1 MRDPLED
8 PVQELPGKL
17 AWDVMSL
24 HDQRP
29 DPDALLARV
38 KEEETRQTRGKLKV
52 FLGAAAGVGKTYAML
67 EAAHA
72 RRTENM
78 DVVVGW
84 VDTHGRAE
92 TEALLKGLELLARR
106 PIEYRGTIL
115 TEFDLD
121 GALARHPTLIL
132 VDELAHTNAPGS
144 RHTKRWQDV
153 HELLDAG
160 INVYTTLNVQ
170 HLESLNDVVAQIT
183 GVRVHETIPDSV
195 LEQADEVELVDLP
208 PDELLQRLKE
218 GKVYIPEQAQQ
229 AIRNFFRKGNL
240 TALRELA
247 LRRTAERVDAQMR
260 VYMRDHAIPKTWPVA
275 ERLMVTIGASPSSGR
290 LVRAAK
296 RMADSLRAEWIVA
309 YVETAAH
316 TRLSEEDRAQV
327 AATLR
332 LAEQLGAE
340 TVTLTGQRISEEILA
355 HARARNVS
363 KIIVGKP
370 ASSLWK
376 RIFVGSI
383 VDNLV
388 RGSGDIDVYVISG
401 EKAAPV
407 DLAAAVRP
415 RRTDWPAYGR
425 AATVVAFCTAV
436 AWVMFPHF
444 ELANIIMVYLLGVVG
459 VAARSGRGPSIAASI
474 LSVAAFDFFFVR
486 PYFSFAVSDTQY
498 LVTFGVMLVVAVVIS
513 GLTIRIRAQA
523 EAARHRERR
532 TAALY
537 AMSREL
543 ASVRGGENILSAAT
557 RHIAEVFRC
566 QVVVL
571 IPDDSGRPTIQA
583 GLPAQFAMDTTELGV
598 SQWVYEHRQMAGL
611 GTSTLPGAK
620 ALYLPLVAPR
630 GTLGVLGVRPAEAR
644 ALEGPEQ
651 LHQLETFANQTAL
664 ALERAQLA
672 EEAQQAQV
680 RAEAERLRNALLSSV
695 SHDLRTPLAT
705 IMGAASSLLEDGTH
719 FHRGTWQDLL
729 QSIVDEAER
738 LNRLVSNL
746 LDMTR
751 LEAGTHAVKKEWHS
765 LEEVVGTALA
775 RMGKRLGNHPVA
787 IHVPADLPLVQMD
800 GVLIEQV
807 LINLLDNGVKYTP
820 RGSGIDISAS
830 SSDDAVLIQVA
841 DRGPGFGPGEEERV
855 FDKFYR
861 GQTAD
866 SRGVGLG
873 LAICRA
879 IVEAHGGKIWA
890 ENRPGGGAVF
900 RFTLPAKEVP
910 PEMPEVA

>member
-1 MRDPLED
+1 
-8 PVQELPGKL
+8 
-17 AWDVMSL
+17 MSVL
-24 HDQRP
+24 DEHRP

-38 KEEETRQTRGKLKV
+38 KEEEARQTRGKLKV
-52 FLGAAAGVGKTYAML
+52 FLGAAAGVGKTYTML
-67 EAAHA
+67 EAAHV
-72 RRTENM
+72 RRAEGM

-92 TEALLKGLELLARR
+92 TDALLKGLDILPRR

-121 GALARHPTLIL
+121 TALARHPTLIL
-132 VDELAHTNAPGS
+132 VDELAHTNVSGA

-153 HELLDAG
+153 QELLDAG

-208 PDELLQRLKE
+208 PEELLQRLKE
-218 GKVYIPEQAQQ
+218 GKVYVPEQARE

-247 LRRTAERVDAQMR
+247 LRRTADRVDEQMR
-260 VYMRDHAIPKTWPVA
+260 VYMRDHAIPKTWPVT
-275 ERLMVTIGASPSSGR
+275 ERLMVSVGAGPSSIR

-309 YVETAAH
+309 YVETPAH
-316 TRLSEEDRAQV
+316 ARLSEADRAQV
-327 AATLR
+327 AETLR
-332 LAEQLGAE
+332 LAERLGAE
-340 TVTLTGQRISEEILA
+340 TVTLSGQRISEEILA

-370 ASSLWK
+370 AGPLWK
-376 RIFVGSI
+376 RILVGSI

-388 RGSGDIDVYVISG
+388 RGSGEIDVYVISG
-401 EKAAPV
+401 EEAP
-407 DLAAAVRP
+407 DLPFATPARP
-415 RRTDWPAYGR
+415 RRRTWSAYGQ
-425 AATVVAFCTAV
+425 ATAVVALCTAI
-436 AWVMFPHF
+436 AWAMFPYF
-444 ELANIIMVYLLGVVG
+444 ESANIIMVYLLGVVG
-459 VAARSGRGPSIAASI
+459 VAARSTRGPSVLASI

-486 PYFSFAVSDTQY
+486 PYYSFAVSDTQY
-498 LVTFGVMLVVAVVIS
+498 FVTFAVMLVVALVIS

-523 EAARHRERR
+523 DSARQRERR

-543 ASVRGGENILSAAT
+543 ASVRGTHNILTAAV
-557 RHIAEVFRC
+557 RHIAEVFRS
-566 QVVVL
+566 QVAIL
-571 IPDDSGRPTIQA
+571 LPDSSGRPTIQP
-583 GLPAQFAMDTTELGV
+583 GLPAQFEMDTTELGV
-598 SQWVYEHRQMAGL
+598 GQWVYEHRQMAGL

-620 ALYLPLVAPR
+620 ALYLPLVASR
-630 GTLGVLGVRPAEAR
+630 GTLGVLGVCPTEPRSLEA
-644 ALEGPEQ
+644 PEQ
-651 LHQLETFANQTAL
+651 IHQLETFANQTAL
-664 ALERAQLA
+664 AVERTQLA

-705 IMGAASSLLEDGTH
+705 IMGSASSLLEDGTH
-719 FHRGTWQDLL
+719 FQRGTWQDLL

-751 LEAGTHAVKKEWHS
+751 LEAGTLAVKKDWLP

-775 RMGKRLGNHPVA
+775 RMEKRLGDRPVA
-787 IHVPADLPLVQMD
+787 IRIPADLPLVQID

-807 LINLLDNGVKYTP
+807 LINLLENGVKYTP
-820 RGSGIDISAS
+820 VRSGIDISAS
-830 SSDDAVLIQVA
+830 VSDGAVLVEVA
-841 DRGPGFGPGEEERV
+841 DRGPGFAPGEEERI

-861 GQTAD
+861 GQIGD
-866 SRGVGLG
+866 GRGVGLG

-890 ENRPGGGAVF
+890 ENRPEGGAVF
-900 RFTLPAKEVP
+900 RFTLPAKDVP
-910 PEMPEVA
+910 PEMPEIA

>member
-1 MRDPLED
+1 
-8 PVQELPGKL
+8 
-17 AWDVMSL
+17 MSTL
-24 HDQRP
+24 DEHRP

-38 KEEETRQTRGKLKV
+38 KEEEARQTRGKLKV

-72 RRTENM
+72 RRAEGM

-92 TEALLKGLELLARR
+92 TEALLKGLEIVARR

-121 GALARHPTLIL
+121 AALARRPTLIL
-132 VDELAHTNAPGS
+132 VDELAHTNAPGV

-153 HELLDAG
+153 LELLDAG

-170 HLESLNDVVAQIT
+170 HLESLNDVVAKIT

-208 PDELLQRLKE
+208 PEELLQRLKE
-218 GKVYIPEQAQQ
+218 GKVYIPEQAQE

-240 TALRELA
+240 IALRELA
-247 LRRTAERVDAQMR
+247 LRRTADRVDVQMR
-260 VYMRDHAIPKTWPVA
+260 VYMRDHAIPKTWPVT
-275 ERLMVTIGASPSSGR
+275 ERLMVTIGASPFSVR
-290 LVRAAK
+290 LVRSAK

-309 YVETAAH
+309 YVETPARA
-316 TRLSEEDRAQV
+316 RLSEEDRAQV
-327 AATLR
+327 AETLR

-340 TVTLTGQRISEEILA
+340 TLTLSGQRISEEILT

-370 ASSLWK
+370 AGPLWK
-376 RIFVGSI
+376 RILFGSI

-388 RGSGDIDVYVISG
+388 RGSGDIDIYVISG
-401 EKAAPV
+401 EKAAP
-407 DLAAAVRP
+407 LHPATPVRP
-415 RRTDWPAYGR
+415 PRTDWPAYGR
-425 AATVVAFCTAV
+425 ASAVVAFCTAA

-444 ELANIIMVYLLGVVG
+444 ELSNIIMVYLLGVVG
-459 VAARSGRGPSIAASI
+459 VAAHSGRGPSVLASV
-474 LSVAAFDFFFVR
+474 LSVAAFDFFFVP
-486 PYFSFAVSDTQY
+486 PYFTFAVSDAQY
-498 LVTFGVMLVVAVVIS
+498 LVTFAVMFVVALITS
-513 GLTIRIRAQA
+513 SLTVRIRQQA
-523 EAARHRERR
+523 ESARQRERR

-537 AMSREL
+537 ALSREL
-543 ASVRGGENILSAAT
+543 ASVRGTQNILSAAV
-557 RHIAEVFRC
+557 RHIAEVFRS
-566 QVVVL
+566 QVVIL
-571 IPDDSGRPTIQA
+571 LPDPSGRPTIRA
-583 GLPAQFAMDTTELGV
+583 GLPAQFEMDTTELGV

-630 GTLGVLGVRPAEAR
+630 RTLGVLGVCPTEPH
-644 ALEGPEQ
+644 ALDAPEQ
-651 LHQLETFANQTAL
+651 IHLLETFANQTAL
-664 ALERAQLA
+664 ALERVVLA
-672 EEAQQAQV
+672 EEAQRAQV
-680 RAEAERLRNALLSSV
+680 EIEAERLRSALLISV

-719 FHRGTWQDLL
+719 FQRGTWQDLL
-729 QSIVDEAER
+729 QSILDEAER

-746 LDMTR
+746 LNMTR
-751 LEAGTHAVKKEWHS
+751 LEAGTLAVKKDWLP

-775 RMGKRLGNHPVA
+775 RMEKRLGDRPVA
-787 IHVPADLPLVQMD
+787 IHVPADLPLVQID

-820 RGSGIDISAS
+820 VRSGIDISAS
-830 SSDDAVLIQVA
+830 VSDAAVLVEVA
-841 DRGPGFGPGEEERV
+841 DRGPGFAPGEEKRV

-890 ENRPGGGAVF
+890 ENRPGGGALF
-900 RFTLPAKEVP
+900 RFTLPAKDVP
-910 PEMPEVA
+910 PEIPEVA

>member
-1 MRDPLED
+1 
-8 PVQELPGKL
+8 
-17 AWDVMSL
+17 MSVL
-24 HDQRP
+24 DEHRP

-38 KEEETRQTRGKLKV
+38 KEEEARQTRGKLKV

-72 RRTENM
+72 RRAEGM
-78 DVVVGW
+78 DVLVGW
-84 VDTHGRAE
+84 VDTHGRAD
-92 TEALLKGLELLARR
+92 TEALLKGLDILPRR
-106 PIEYRGTIL
+106 PMEYHGTIL

-121 GALARHPTLIL
+121 TALARHPTLIL
-132 VDELAHTNAPGS
+132 VDELAHTNVPGA

-153 HELLDAG
+153 QELLDAG

-170 HLESLNDVVAQIT
+170 HLESLNDVVAKIT

-195 LEQADEVELVDLP
+195 LELADEVELVDLP
-208 PDELLQRLKE
+208 PEELLQRLKE
-218 GKVYIPEQAQQ
+218 GKVYIPEQAQE

-240 TALRELA
+240 IALRELA
-247 LRRTAERVDAQMR
+247 LRRTADRVDEQMR
-260 VYMRDHAIPKTWPVA
+260 DYMRDHAIPKTWPVT
-275 ERLMVTIGASPSSGR
+275 ERLMVTIGVSPSSAR

-309 YVETAAH
+309 YVETPAH
-316 TRLSEEDRAQV
+316 ARLSEEDRAQV
-327 AATLR
+327 AETLR
-332 LAEQLGAE
+332 LAERLGAE
-340 TVTLTGQRISEEILA
+340 TVILSGQRISEEILA
-355 HARARNVS
+355 HARTRNVS

-370 ASSLWK
+370 AGPLLK
-376 RIFVGSI
+376 RILLGSI

-388 RGSGDIDVYVISG
+388 RGSGDTDIYVISG
-401 EKAAPV
+401 EETPHLPFVAP
-407 DLAAAVRP
+407 ARP
-415 RRTDWPAYGR
+415 RRREWPAYVR
-425 AATVVAFCTAV
+425 AMGVVTLCTAA
-436 AWVMFPHF
+436 AWLMFPYF
-444 ELANIIMVYLLGVVG
+444 ESANIIMVYLLGVVG
-459 VAARSGRGPSIAASI
+459 VSARSTRGPSVLASI

-486 PYFSFAVSDTQY
+486 PYYSFAVSDTQY
-498 LVTFGVMLVVAVVIS
+498 FVTFAVMLVVALVIS
-513 GLTIRIRAQA
+513 GLTVRIRAQA
-523 EAARHRERR
+523 ESARQRERR

-537 AMSREL
+537 AISREL
-543 ASVRGGENILSAAT
+543 VSVRGVQNILSVAL
-557 RHIAEVFRC
+557 RHIAEIFRS

-571 IPDDSGRPTIQA
+571 LPDASGRPTIQPD
-583 GLPAQFAMDTTELGV
+583 LPAQFEMDTTELGV

-611 GTSTLPGAK
+611 GTDTLPGAK
-620 ALYLPLVAPR
+620 ALYLPLVASR
-630 GTLGVLGVRPAEAR
+630 GTLGVLGVRPTESH
-644 ALEGPEQ
+644 ALEAPEQ

-664 ALERAQLA
+664 AIERAQLA
-672 EEAQQAQV
+672 KEAQEAQV
-680 RAEAERLRNALLSSV
+680 RAEAERMRNALLSSV

-719 FHRGTWQDLL
+719 FQRGTWQDLL

-751 LEAGTHAVKKEWHS
+751 LEAGTLAVKKDWHP
-765 LEEVVGTALA
+765 LEEIVGTALA
-775 RMGKRLGNHPVA
+775 RMEKRLGNRPVA
-787 IHVPADLPLVQMD
+787 IHVPADLSLVKID

-820 RGSGIDISAS
+820 VKSGIDISAS
-830 SSDDAVLIQVA
+830 VSDGAVLVEVA
-841 DRGPGFGPGEEERV
+841 DRGSGFAPGEEERI

-861 GQTAD
+861 GQTGD

-900 RFTLPAKEVP
+900 RFTLPAKDVP
-910 PEMPEVA
+910 PEMPEIA